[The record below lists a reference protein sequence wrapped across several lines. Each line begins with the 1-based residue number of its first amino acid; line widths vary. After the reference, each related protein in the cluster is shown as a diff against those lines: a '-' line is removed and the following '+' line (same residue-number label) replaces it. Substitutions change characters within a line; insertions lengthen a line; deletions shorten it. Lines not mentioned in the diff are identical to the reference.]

1 LKTCKLFI
9 FCIRHLCT
17 LLRQILLFDRII
29 FYIHNTQRIN
39 GGSSMKKSILY
50 ISLLSVVFLSVSCA
64 TVPEDRY
71 NTQKGAAIGAGIGA
85 LLGQAIGGDTEAT
98 LLGAGIGTVVGA
110 VAGNAVDQ
118 DHQAARDAAMLN
130 KRVVYVDGH
139 GRAVEAIPVESSQ
152 QTNCRKVTKRHWDN
166 GQLISETI
174 EEICEGEKTS
184 KDY

>member
-1 LKTCKLFI
+1 MKNN
-9 FCIRHLCT
+9 
-17 LLRQILLFDRII
+17 ILSII
-29 FYIHNTQRIN
+29 I
-39 GGSSMKKSILY
+39 
-50 ISLLSVVFLSVSCA
+50 ISLIFLSVSCA
-64 TVPEDRY
+64 TVPQDRY

-85 LLGQAIGGDTEAT
+85 LLGQAIGRDTEGT

-110 VAGNAVDQ
+110 IAGNAVDQ
-118 DHQAARDAAMLN
+118 DHQAARDAVMLN
-130 KRVVYVDGH
+130 KRVVYIDDQGQ
-139 GRAVEAIPVESSQ
+139 AVEAIPVQGSQ

>member
-1 LKTCKLFI
+1 MKNN
-9 FCIRHLCT
+9 
-17 LLRQILLFDRII
+17 ILSII
-29 FYIHNTQRIN
+29 I
-39 GGSSMKKSILY
+39 
-50 ISLLSVVFLSVSCA
+50 ISLIFLSVSCA
-64 TVPEDRY
+64 TVPQDRY

-85 LLGQAIGGDTEAT
+85 LLGQAIGRDTEGT

-110 VAGNAVDQ
+110 IAGNAVDQ

-130 KRVVYVDGH
+130 KRVVYIDDRGQ
-139 GRAVEAIPVESSQ
+139 AVEAIPVQGSQ

>member
-1 LKTCKLFI
+1 MKNN
-9 FCIRHLCT
+9 
-17 LLRQILLFDRII
+17 ILSII
-29 FYIHNTQRIN
+29 I
-39 GGSSMKKSILY
+39 
-50 ISLLSVVFLSVSCA
+50 ISLMFLSVSCA
-64 TVPEDRY
+64 TVPQDRY

-85 LLGQAIGGDTEAT
+85 LLGQAIGRDTEGT

-110 VAGNAVDQ
+110 IAGNAVDQ

-130 KRVVYVDGH
+130 KRVVYIDDRGQ
-139 GRAVEAIPVESSQ
+139 AVEAIPVQGSQ

-174 EEICEGEKTS
+174 EEVCEGEKTS